1 MPLKIE
7 RQLAVIKDECVPRE
21 PVLQELASGHRAGES
36 DCDHGSRGLAMAQS
50 AHHENE
56 DDRDDESSDTHCI
69 QQHMVIFD
77 ESRPND
83 VPSGIGRIVDHLA
96 PPQSAQEHTS
106 YQGPIGDALV
116 LVNLIA
122 GAIGWSKHELRCLT
136 VKLVVSPACVSTIR
150 SAVETLE
157 GAAQRRCD
165 PTS

>member
-1 MPLKIE
+1 
-7 RQLAVIKDECVPRE
+7 
-21 PVLQELASGHRAGES
+21 
-36 DCDHGSRGLAMAQS
+36 MAQS

-69 QQHMVIFD
+69 QEHMVIFD

-96 PPQSAQEHTS
+96 PPRVHEQQISTENQQSAQEHTS